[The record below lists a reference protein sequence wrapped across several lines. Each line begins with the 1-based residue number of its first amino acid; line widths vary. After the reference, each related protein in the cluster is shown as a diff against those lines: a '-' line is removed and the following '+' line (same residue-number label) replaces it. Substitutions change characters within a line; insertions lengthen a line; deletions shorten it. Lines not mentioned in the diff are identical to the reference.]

1 MTSSSPTRPGAPA
14 DPSRP
19 GAPADP
25 NRPGAPADPNRPAAP
40 ADPSRPGRHQEIARP
55 AAVAVLG
62 LAGLAWWLSVARMRG
77 MDDGPTVALGALGW
91 FAATW
96 LLMMAAMMLP
106 AMAPVVAT
114 ECFPDRRRLNS
125 LRPVVVTAV
134 FLAGYLAVWAVAGA
148 GVYLA
153 LRAGRDLVG
162 GVFEWHRA
170 GQWLVAGVLA
180 AATAYQ
186 LTTAKRTWLA
196 RCRAPLDGPDGQPIR
211 GAGAAARAG
220 GRAGTRCLASSW
232 ALMAALFALGV
243 MSLIWMALVAVLI
256 AAERLTPLA
265 SPARVAAAVVLFALA
280 VGVAAAPGSVPGL
293 TVPGSPAADRAMTR
307 MSGTM
312 MDMPARDHAQRPI
325 SMSPCAARR
334 RAGPLDRPRCSR

>member
-1 MTSSSPTRPGAPA
+1 MTSSSPTRPGAPADPNRPGAPA

-25 NRPGAPADPNRPAAP
+25 SRPA
-40 ADPSRPGRHQEIARP
+40 RHQEIARP

-170 GQWLVAGVLA
+170 
-180 AATAYQ
+180 
-186 LTTAKRTWLA
+186 A
-196 RCRAPLDGPDGQPIR
+196 RCRAPLNGTDGQPIR
-211 GAGAAARAG
+211 AAGASARAG
-220 GRAGTRCLASSW
+220 VRAGTRCLASSW